1 MPARPFGPAGRPN
14 LAARSR
20 GRVGGRDLSHLG
32 ALDAADPADTELA
45 HPVRAHPGP
54 PNATVRNL
62 AVGTLI
68 AFVVASYVGNLFLS
82 VLVNERPL
90 LFIALNAQNRNL
102 ALASGELGAL
112 EFYVVGFL
120 RLIGPDPLFFLIGRW
135 YGDGAIRW
143 MERTAPSYGAILRQL
158 EQWFDKARLLVVA
171 IAPNNPV
178 CLFAGAAG
186 MTWGAFLAAHAIR
199 TVVRLVLVRLFSSAF
214 EGQLS
219 SVRGFIDEYRWPLLA
234 LSFVLVGYTIW
245 NDRKGGR
252 EDIEDLLRLDD
263 EIEEYEAELA
273 HEHEAGTPGTPG
285 TPGDPA
291 APGEPDPHD
300 GRDADGAP

>member
-1 MPARPFGPAGRPN
+1 
-14 LAARSR
+14 
-20 GRVGGRDLSHLG
+20 
-32 ALDAADPADTELA
+32 
-45 HPVRAHPGP
+45 
-54 PNATVRNL
+54 
-62 AVGTLI
+62 
-68 AFVVASYVGNLFLS
+68 
-82 VLVNERPL
+82 
-90 LFIALNAQNRNL
+90 
-102 ALASGELGAL
+102 
-112 EFYVVGFL
+112 VVGFL

-143 MERTAPSYGAILRQL
+143 MERTAPSYGASSCASWSSGSTRPAC
-158 EQWFDKARLLVVA
+158 WWWPF
-171 IAPNNPV
+171 APNNPV

-186 MTWGAFLAAHAIR
+186 MTWGAFLAANAIG